1 MAAMSKPA
9 FDSNRLRHL
18 ALGSELA
25 GEVLV
30 PVLLGLWADAYC
42 GRSPVFVLIGT
53 FVALA
58 AVSLTLVR
66 VVKARADDD
75 AR

>member
-1 MAAMSKPA
+1 MPKTNAGL
-9 FDSNRLRHL
+9 SNRLRHL

-30 PVLLGLWADAYC
+30 PVLLGLWADSAWDS
-42 GRSPVFVLIGT
+42 SPIGVLIGT

-58 AVSLTLVR
+58 AVSVTLWR
-66 VVKARADDD
+66 VVSTKPD
-75 AR
+75 